1 MRFSLYIAMKEQLK
15 ALRMELNNLKLIE
28 KPTVNDLQR
37 VEEITR
43 QAKQMENACKNMRTL
58 YGFRESVA

>member
-1 MRFSLYIAMKEQLK
+1 MKFSLYMAMKEQLK
-15 ALRMELNNLKLIE
+15 VLRMELNNLKLVE
-28 KPTVNDLQR
+28 EPTVDDLQR

-43 QAKQMENACKNMRTL
+43 QAKQMENACKNMRNL

>member
-1 MRFSLYIAMKEQLK
+1 MKFALYMGMKEQLK

-28 KPTVNDLQR
+28 KPTIGDLKR
-37 VEEITR
+37 VEEIKR
-43 QAKQMENACKNMRTL
+43 RAAMLEYACKNMRKL